1 MVSKGRKQYTQWTSQ
16 SGKFTSE
23 FDQVD
28 QLLDRD
34 GKSRNALTRIVGG
47 GYDASGTHTVTL
59 HTWMDIK
66 DVSKH
71 FFFEVMKGIKCY
83 AMDSKHK

>member
-1 MVSKGRKQYTQWTSQ
+1 MPSHGLLVEDMTLQEHIQ
-16 SGKFTSE
+16 S
-23 FDQVD
+23 
-28 QLLDRD
+28 
-34 GKSRNALTRIVGG
+34 
-47 GYDASGTHTVTL
+47 L

-71 FFFEVMKGIKCY
+71 FFFEVMKGTKYY